1 MNFRSY
7 QNLVLVG
14 RLGQN
19 ARLMQTKNGAEM
31 LSFSVATTESLRN
44 QDGSFDQRTSWH
56 DCLMFGPRA
65 PKLADKLTT
74 GTLVCVQAHLTY
86 RELTVGTK
94 KYQLASVIV
103 DDLQLLAASASAQ
116 QGQTAAQT
124 APVPT
129 EPAAAPAPRGASAGK
144 RPYANRRTVPAQS
157 AQSGTDDFV

>member
-19 ARLMQTKNGAEM
+19 ARLVQTKSGTEM
-31 LSFSVATTESLRN
+31 LSFSVATTESMRN
-44 QDGSFDQRTSWH
+44 QDGSFEQRTSWH

-94 KYQLASVIV
+94 KYQLASVVV
-103 DDLQLLAASASAQ
+103 DDLQMLAASTSA
-116 QGQTAAQT
+116 QGQTAAQQ
-124 APVPT
+124 ASVPT
-129 EPAAAPAPRGASAGK
+129 EPAAAPAPRAATAAKRSYANNRRAASASMT
-144 RPYANRRTVPAQS
+144 P
-157 AQSGTDDFV
+157 SGGDDFV

>member
-31 LSFSVATTESLRN
+31 LSFSVATTESMRN
-44 QDGSFDQRTSWH
+44 QDGSFEQRTSWH
-56 DCLMFGPRA
+56 DCLLFGPRA

-103 DDLQLLAASASAQ
+103 DDLQMLAASAPA
-116 QGQTAAQT
+116 QGQTAAQ
-124 APVPT
+124 P
-129 EPAAAPAPRGASAGK
+129 APAPAEPESAPAPKGAVAGK
-144 RPYANRRTVPAQS
+144 RPYANRRTAPAQS
-157 AQSGTDDFV
+157 SQPRPDDFV

>member
-19 ARLMQTKNGAEM
+19 ARLVQTKSGTEM
-31 LSFSVATTESLRN
+31 LSFSVATTESMRN
-44 QDGSFDQRTSWH
+44 QDGSFEQRTSWH
-56 DCLMFGPRA
+56 DCLMFGLRA

-94 KYQLASVIV
+94 KYQLASVVV
-103 DDLQLLAASASAQ
+103 DDLQLLATSASAQ
-116 QGQTAAQT
+116 GQTAGQPE
-124 APVPT
+124 PVPS
-129 EPAAAPAPRGASAGK
+129 EAAAVPASSRAPAAK
-144 RPYANRRTVPAQS
+144 RSYANNRRTVPA
-157 AQSGTDDFV
+157 AAAPSGGADFV